1 MLNYTDKTISA
12 WEGFKSGIWMNN
24 IDVVDFIKNN
34 YTPYLGDDSFLAE
47 PTQRTLR
54 IWNKVSEL
62 MKKERE
68 QGGLLDAD
76 TKTPSM
82 IDAYAP
88 GYIDKNNEIIVG
100 LQTDAPLKRAIMPWG
115 GWRMVE
121 ASCKAYNLQEDENV
135 KEIFT
140 KYRKTHNEGV
150 FEAYTPE
157 IRACRKSGI
166 ITGLP
171 DAYGRGRIIGD
182 YRRVALY
189 GVNKLIEDKKNQ
201 KSSTDYQFMT
211 ADIIR
216 EREELSEQILALE
229 AMKNMAK
236 SYGYDISSPAKNFF
250 EAVQWTYFGYLAA
263 IKDQNGAAMSLG
275 RVSTFLD
282 IYSERDINKGI
293 LFDKSDYKWL
303 SKEELPNLETRKLN
317 NSAYTLQNTPL
328 LTNYYVIIPVQF
340 RLRDY

>member
-76 TKTPSM
+76 TRTPSM

-88 GYIDKNNEIIVG
+88 GYIDKNDEIIVG

-189 GVNKLIEDKKNQ
+189 GVNKLIEDK
-201 KSSTDYQFMT
+201 
-211 ADIIR
+211 
-216 EREELSEQILALE
+216 
-229 AMKNMAK
+229 
-236 SYGYDISSPAKNFF
+236 
-250 EAVQWTYFGYLAA
+250 
-263 IKDQNGAAMSLG
+263 
-275 RVSTFLD
+275 
-282 IYSERDINKGI
+282 
-293 LFDKSDYKWL
+293 
-303 SKEELPNLETRKLN
+303 
-317 NSAYTLQNTPL
+317 
-328 LTNYYVIIPVQF
+328 
-340 RLRDY
+340 